1 MSPSRREQW
10 ATHSG
15 FLLATIGSAVG
26 IGNIWRFSY
35 VAGENGGGA
44 FLVLYLI
51 SVVFVGAPLVLAELA
66 IGRRAQS
73 DAVTAFQRIVQE
85 TSWKSAGYLFAA
97 AAIVILSY
105 YAVIAGWVLKY
116 FVGASLG
123 TLWTEAESGFGA
135 FFADFISHPAEPI
148 AWQIAMLGMTMIVS
162 LGGVRRGIEALN
174 RVLMPVLAL
183 MLVGL
188 AVFAISQPGSGA
200 GVRFLLAPDW
210 SVLTQPDVYLAAL
223 GQAFFSIGVGMA
235 VFMTFAGYMARGPAL
250 PVSVATIVAGDT
262 LLAITA
268 GLAIF
273 PVVFAGGVD
282 PAAGPELAFITLP
295 QVFLDMPGGAWLGI
309 VFFGLLTAAALTS
322 MVSILEVPTAVVM
335 ARWGRKRWTAVGIV
349 GCACFAM
356 GVPSALSYG
365 VLSGISLLDRPI
377 LDAMDAFASNYIL
390 PLGGLIVA
398 LFVGWRWGADAA
410 VEQSDLRSR
419 FIGRAWIWL
428 LRIVVPAVILA
439 ILLGATGGH

>member
-1 MSPSRREQW
+1 
-10 ATHSG
+10 
-15 FLLATIGSAVG
+15 
-26 IGNIWRFSY
+26 
-35 VAGENGGGA
+35 
-44 FLVLYLI
+44 
-51 SVVFVGAPLVLAELA
+51 
-66 IGRRAQS
+66 
-73 DAVTAFQRIVQE
+73 
-85 TSWKSAGYLFAA
+85 
-97 AAIVILSY
+97 VILSY

-123 TLWTEAESGFGA
+123 TLWTEVESGFGA

-162 LGGVRRGIEALN
+162 LGGVRHGIETLN

-183 MLVGL
+183 LLVGL
-188 AVFAISQPGSGA
+188 AVFAISQPGSSA

-210 SVLTQPDVYLAAL
+210 SVLAQPRVYLAAL

-235 VFMTFAGYMARGPAL
+235 VFMTFAGYMTRGPAL

-295 QVFLDMPGGAWLGI
+295 QVFLAMPGGTWLGI

-349 GCACFAM
+349 GCACFVM

-365 VLSGISLLDRPI
+365 VLSGISVLGSPI
-377 LDAMDAFASNYIL
+377 LDAMDALASNYVL
-390 PLGGLIVA
+390 PLGGLVVA

-410 VEQSDLRSR
+410 IEQSDLRSLV
-419 FIGRAWIWL
+419 IGRAWIWL
-428 LRIVVPAVILA
+428 LRVMVPAVILA